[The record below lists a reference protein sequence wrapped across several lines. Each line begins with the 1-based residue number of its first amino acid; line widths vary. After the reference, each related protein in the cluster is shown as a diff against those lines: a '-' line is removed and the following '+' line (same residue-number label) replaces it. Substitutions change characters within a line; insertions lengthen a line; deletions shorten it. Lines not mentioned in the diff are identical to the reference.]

1 MNKETKLENIILDT
15 FVQIAN
21 AISGLREGGMGC
33 HFPETVEF
41 DLPELGLKF
50 EVPFWEP
57 VGPNKPKEE
66 ECTAKPVKE

>member
-1 MNKETKLENIILDT
+1 
-15 FVQIAN
+15 
-21 AISGLREGGMGC
+21 MGC

-66 ECTAKPVKE
+66 E